1 MHLILSAAALL
12 AGVADAKEDLL
23 AAIKKLAEAPGYA
36 WTTTPKSNAPE
47 GGGQGRRRTGLG
59 AGEGRIE
66 KEGAAWVSM
75 KMGETAVEALLK
87 GDKVAV
93 KSGAE
98 WKAAADLQGGGGA
111 PAQGRPDPAMM
122 LARGLRG
129 FKAPA
134 ATAESLASKAKE
146 IKAEADGLYTAELT
160 EEGAKELLAGG
171 GAARPGGRGPQAA
184 DAKGAV
190 KFWVKDGVLTKY
202 EHAVSGKMTFGER
215 EVPIDRTTTVEIK
228 DVGSAKVEVPEEAKA
243 KLQ

>member
-47 GGGQGRRRTGLG
+47 GGGQGRRRMGLG

-75 KMGETAVEALLK
+75 KMGESAVEALLK

-98 WKAAADLQGGGGA
+98 WKAASDLQGEGGA
-111 PAQGRPDPAMM
+111 AAPQRPPDPAAM
-122 LARGLRG
+122 LARGLKS

-171 GAARPGGRGPQAA
+171 AARPGGRGPQVA
-184 DAKGAV
+184 DAKGSV

-228 DVGSAKVEVPEEAKA
+228 DVGSAKVEIPEEAKA